1 MNKIPEF
8 RFDDIFNP
16 SNIKQYIDSE
26 KECLEISVPIND
38 GFREVYE
45 KFIDVNFNGVPA
57 ISESEFYGLILT
69 MTRRWLFKNYLK
81 D

>member
-1 MNKIPEF
+1 MTEF
-8 RFDDIFNP
+8 RFEDVFKPN
-16 SNIKQYIDSE
+16 NIKQYVDSE
-26 KECLEISVPIND
+26 KEILEVEVPIND

-57 ISESEFYGLILT
+57 ISESEFYGLLLT
-69 MTRRWLFKNYLK
+69 ITKKWIFKNHLK